1 MTTTSPPTYASS
13 DFINIVGTANITQ
26 GTGTI
31 GFVHR
36 DPQAKV
42 RALIPLPP
50 CASGQTKRRCRASI
64 PRPTR
69 RSSPPGTGSRSNASL
84 KVNVMTAQQSIVWD
98 ALRRCGV
105 NDPIPGFGRL
115 LREF

>member
-36 DPQAKV
+36 VPQAKV
-42 RALIPLPP
+42 RAADP
-50 CASGQTKRRCRASI
+50 ASPVRLRPSRPGRPDQEEVPAPFQPSTDRRPGEDLEGVVDAAIRAKR
-64 PRPTR
+64 
-69 RSSPPGTGSRSNASL
+69 
-84 KVNVMTAQQSIVWD
+84 QS
-98 ALRRCGV
+98 
-105 NDPIPGFGRL
+105 
-115 LREF
+115 